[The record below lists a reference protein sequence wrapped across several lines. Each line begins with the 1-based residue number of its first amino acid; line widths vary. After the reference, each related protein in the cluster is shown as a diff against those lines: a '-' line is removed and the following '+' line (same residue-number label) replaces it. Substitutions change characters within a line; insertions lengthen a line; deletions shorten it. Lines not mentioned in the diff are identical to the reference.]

1 METPL
6 KVEKD
11 IIDILNSMDQKLESL
26 SECLNDVTVN
36 VTTITTKVDQLEE
49 EVRTIKDFQCT
60 QIWRLIWILV
70 WTLVGIVST
79 ILLGAITVFVLIA
92 LPHKMV

>member
-6 KVEKD
+6 TVEKD
-11 IIDILNSMDQKLESL
+11 IKDILNSIDNKLDD
-26 SECLNDVTVN
+26 LNDIRVSVATL
-36 VTTITTKVDQLEE
+36 TTKVDQLEKDIRE
-49 EVRTIKDFQCT
+49 IKGLQYT

-79 ILLGAITVFVLIA
+79 ILLGAIAVFVLIA
-92 LPHKMV
+92 LPSKMV

>member
-6 KVEKD
+6 TVEKD
-11 IIDILNSMDQKLESL
+11 IKDILNRIDQKLDS
-26 SECLNDVTVN
+26 LNDIRVSVATL
-36 VTTITTKVDQLEE
+36 TTKVDQLEE
-49 EVRTIKDFQCT
+49 NIREIKDFQCA

-79 ILLGAITVFVLIA
+79 ILLGAIAVFVLIA
-92 LPHKMV
+92 LPNKS

>member
-6 KVEKD
+6 TVEKE
-11 IIDILNSMDQKLESL
+11 IKDILNNIDQKLDG
-26 SECLNDVTVN
+26 LNDIQVN
-36 VTTITTKVDQLEE
+36 VATLTAKVDQLQEDIRE
-49 EVRTIKDFQCT
+49 IKSLQYT

-92 LPHKMV
+92 LPNKMV

>member
-6 KVEKD
+6 TVEKD
-11 IIDILNSMDQKLESL
+11 IKDILNSMDQKLESL
-26 SECLNDVTVN
+26 SASLDDVRVN
-36 VTTITTKVDQLEE
+36 VATLTTKVDQLEKDIRE
-49 EVRTIKDFQCT
+49 IKGLQYT

-79 ILLGAITVFVLIA
+79 ILLGAIAVFVLIA
-92 LPHKMV
+92 LPNKPV